1 DVLSTF
7 HEQAPFAGEEDQG
20 SAVREGSGPRAA
32 APAEESAPDQ
42 SFVPEA
48 LVSGLPSLA
57 GPGDE
62 PAAPALPP
70 SRSGARRP
78 STMVASSPLA
88 SSPLAEQTMLAPAGE
103 AAGPAEPDAVPPVV
117 PSGEAH
123 DRGEAVVLEPP

>member
-1 DVLSTF
+1 MIRCERCGESYDEKGGPCPVCLVTRGEAAPEEVAAGAREASVHAPAGAAPPPAGGGADDDVLSTF

-48 LVSGLPSLA
+48 PVSGPPSPA

-62 PAAPALPP
+62 PAAPAL
-70 SRSGARRP
+70 
-78 STMVASSPLA
+78 
-88 SSPLAEQTMLAPAGE
+88 
-103 AAGPAEPDAVPPVV
+103 
-117 PSGEAH
+117 
-123 DRGEAVVLEPP
+123 